1 MNETL
6 AKWLA
11 NGPLITDGGWG
22 TQLQSRGLPVGE
34 YPDLWNLSH
43 PEKVEEVAAAY
54 VVAGSDIILS
64 NTFGS
69 TCFPLK
75 RHNMEDRVVEI
86 NRRGAEISR
95 KAADAAKDRTVRVF
109 SSMGPTGI
117 LLMMKQVS
125 EEEMYEAFLVQA
137 NALKEGGADAI
148 VVETMSDLKEAAL
161 AVRAAK
167 TTGLPVVG
175 CMTFDS
181 GKNKDRTMMGATP
194 EQEVE
199 KLTEAGADAIGSN
212 CGQGIDGFLPICKR
226 LKAATDLPIWIKGN
240 AGLPQV
246 VDGKTTYS
254 QTPSAFADTAVKLL
268 DEGASFIGGCCG
280 TTPDYI
286 AELRKRIRP

>member
-1 MNETL
+1 
-6 AKWLA
+6 
-11 NGPLITDGGWG
+11 
-22 TQLQSRGLPVGE
+22 
-34 YPDLWNLSH
+34 
-43 PEKVEEVAAAY
+43 
-54 VVAGSDIILS
+54 
-64 NTFGS
+64 
-69 TCFPLK
+69 
-75 RHNMEDRVVEI
+75 
-86 NRRGAEISR
+86 
-95 KAADAAKDRTVRVF
+95 
-109 SSMGPTGI
+109 
-117 LLMMKQVS
+117 
-125 EEEMYEAFLVQA
+125 
-137 NALKEGGADAI
+137 
-148 VVETMSDLKEAAL
+148 
-161 AVRAAK
+161 
-167 TTGLPVVG
+167 
-175 CMTFDS
+175 
-181 GKNKDRTMMGATP
+181 MMGATP